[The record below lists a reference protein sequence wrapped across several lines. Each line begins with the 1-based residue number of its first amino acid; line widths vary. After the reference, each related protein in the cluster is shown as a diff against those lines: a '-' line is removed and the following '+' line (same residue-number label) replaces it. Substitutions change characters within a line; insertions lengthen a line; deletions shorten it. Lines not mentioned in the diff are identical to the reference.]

1 MLLLR
6 ACGFNLFHESSSRYS
21 GMFVEGL
28 ITAWEFQRCHSECR
42 FLLRLQHCLDLKTVQ
57 GFLQDRFGMEVV
69 CMEVT
74 NTGLC
79 RSNRLKTR
87 ASCAKAREYKHIE
100 VSNNTDLDVER
111 SLADPSR
118 RSIVKLDA
126 QRMIGRRFEILNE
139 IRSYVVSLFVLLCM
153 LTQTWDFETQRG
165 LVPQRILE
173 SWAMKAW

>member
-1 MLLLR
+1 MVLLR
-6 ACGFNLFHESSSRYS
+6 ACGFNLFHESSWRYS
-21 GMFVEGL
+21 GMFVGGL
-28 ITAWEFQRCHSECR
+28 ITAWEFQRRHCWVPSPAPAPTMFR
-42 FLLRLQHCLDLKTVQ
+42 FEDGS
-57 GFLQDRFGMEVV
+57 GFFKDRFGMEVV

-100 VSNNTDLDVER
+100 ISNNTDLDVER

-126 QRMIGRRFEILNE
+126 QSDGKEVRNSKWNTF
-139 IRSYVVSLFVLLCM
+139 VSCYLFVLLRM